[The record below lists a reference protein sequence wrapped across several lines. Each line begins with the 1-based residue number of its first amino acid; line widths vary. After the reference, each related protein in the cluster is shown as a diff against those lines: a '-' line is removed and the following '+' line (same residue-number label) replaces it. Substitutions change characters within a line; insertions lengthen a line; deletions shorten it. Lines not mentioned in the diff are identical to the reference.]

1 MSAAK
6 VNTVLGPISPDDMG
20 VTLMHEHICYG
31 YPGWEGDQTIAPFDP
46 DSIVANGVATLQ
58 QLKGQGVKTYVD
70 ATALDGGRQP
80 EILKEISEKSGVNI
94 ICSTGYYFEEEG
106 APVYWKFRGSLGDIS
121 GELYELFLK
130 EVTEGIRDTG
140 IKAGVI
146 KVGSSKDVITEYEK
160 LMFQTAAKVQQ
171 ETGVPII
178 THTQEGT
185 MGPDQAKLL
194 IDAGADPKRIQ
205 IGHMS
210 DNLDIGY
217 QLDTL
222 KHGVYVSWDRMGL
235 QGLVGCPMDEER
247 YAVMIDLV
255 KKGYAD
261 KLMISHDYIITWLG
275 RPLNLPEEAFPLI
288 ANWHPTHLF
297 KNIIP
302 ALKQG
307 GVTDEQIKTITV
319 NNPRRLFLG
328 E

>member
-1 MSAAK
+1 MSAVK
-6 VNTVLGPISPDDMG
+6 VNTVLGPISPDNMG

-80 EILKEISEKSGVNI
+80 EILNEISEKSGVNI

-106 APVYWKFRGSLGDIS
+106 APAYWKFRGSLGDIS

-146 KVGSSKDVITEYEK
+146 KVGSSKGVITEYEK